1 MRKPYICVAKKGI
14 QQIIRTAGEDF
25 FHSNSYYVNQKSR
38 ERPDR
43 EIGSLLFLRRLVRW
57 PQKSGTKRAGHELK
71 TFLLLLYYIYIYIY
85 IFYLIII
92 VHCDHKDI
100 RH

>member
-1 MRKPYICVAKKGI
+1 MRKPYICVAKQDI
-14 QQIIRTAGEDF
+14 QQIIRTAGENF

-43 EIGSLLFLRRLVRW
+43 EIGSLPFFCVDSSDGH
-57 PQKSGTKRAGHELK
+57 KKGGTKRTGHGLK

-92 VHCDHKDI
+92 VHCDI
-100 RH
+100 